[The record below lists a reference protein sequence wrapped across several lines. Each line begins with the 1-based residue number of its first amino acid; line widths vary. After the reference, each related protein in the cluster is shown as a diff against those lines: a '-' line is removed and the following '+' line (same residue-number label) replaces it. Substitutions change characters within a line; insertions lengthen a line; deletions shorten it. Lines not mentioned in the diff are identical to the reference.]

1 MFRFLLRRILGA
13 AVILLIISAITFLL
27 FYVAPRDPARVAC
40 GKVCTPQTLALVK
53 HNLGIDDPLPVQY
66 WHWLEGV
73 FVGRDYSSFGHCNAP
88 CLGYSFQNRVP
99 VLNVIGD
106 RFPTTISLALGSAV
120 VFVVFGVGTGMIAA
134 VKQGKALDK
143 IASSAS
149 LIGSS
154 LQIYIVGIVAMFY
167 LSDEW
172 GILPRPNDN
181 SGFTDDPGA
190 WFSGL
195 LLPWFVLA
203 IIFTANYT
211 RMTRS
216 QLVETLSEDY
226 VRTARAKGLS
236 ARTVFFRFA
245 WRGAMG
251 PIVTIL
257 GLDLGT
263 LLGGA
268 IITEATFGLHGIGA
282 LSVKAVRDNDLPM
295 LLGVTLVAASAI
307 VVFNIIVDA
316 VYALIDP
323 RVRLA

>member
-1 MFRFLLRRILGA
+1 MFRFLVRRILGA

-40 GKVCTPQTLALVK
+40 GKICTPQTLALVK

-73 FVGRDYSSFGHCNAP
+73 FVGRDYASFGHCNAP
-88 CLGYSFQNRVP
+88 CLGYSFINREP
-99 VLNVIGD
+99 VLGMITD
-106 RFPTTISLALGSAV
+106 RFPTTLSLALGSAV

-134 VKQGKALDK
+134 VKQGKPLDK

-181 SGFTDDPGA
+181 SGFTSDPAG
-190 WFSGL
+190 WFGGF

-216 QLVETLSEDY
+216 QLVETLNEDY

-257 GLDLGT
+257 GLDLGS
-263 LLGGA
+263 LFGGA

-295 LLGVTLVAASAI
+295 LLGVVLVAAGAI
-307 VVFNIIVDA
+307 VLFNIIVDT
-316 VYALIDP
+316 VYAFIDP

>member
-1 MFRFLLRRILGA
+1 MFRFLVRRILGA
-13 AVILLIISAITFLL
+13 AVILLIISAITFFL

-73 FVGRDYSSFGHCNAP
+73 FMGRDYASYGHCNAP
-88 CLGYSFQNRVP
+88 CLGYSFINREP
-99 VLNVIGD
+99 VTGIILD

-120 VFVVFGVGTGMIAA
+120 VFVIFGVGTGMIAA
-134 VKQGKALDK
+134 VKQGKAMDK

-167 LSDEW
+167 LADEW
-172 GILPRPNDN
+172 QIFARPNDN
-181 SGFTDDPGA
+181 SGITEDPVSWFTG
-190 WFSGL
+190 F

-226 VRTARAKGLS
+226 VRTARAKGL
-236 ARTVFFRFA
+236 AWRTVFFRFA

-268 IITEATFGLHGIGA
+268 VITEATFGLHGLGA
-282 LSVKAVRDNDLPM
+282 VSVKAVKDNDLPM
-295 LLGVTLVAASAI
+295 LLGVTLVAAAAI
-307 VVFNIIVDA
+307 VVFNIVVDA